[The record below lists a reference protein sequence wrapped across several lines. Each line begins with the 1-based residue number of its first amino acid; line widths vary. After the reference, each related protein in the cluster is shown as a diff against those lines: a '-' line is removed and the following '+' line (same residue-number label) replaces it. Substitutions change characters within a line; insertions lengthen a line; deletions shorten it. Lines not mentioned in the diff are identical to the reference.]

1 MYCGALGGNRNV
13 GVVGVRLFLARICC
27 LVPGEFFDLST
38 GVWVPSVMVATLVES
53 CPSVRLSNVDP
64 ANMPGRPSPPV
75 GYPITVGAGALFVAA
90 TGAGVPVRER
100 GPARSAVVS

>member
-1 MYCGALGGNRNV
+1 MCVFFLPEYVAL
-13 GVVGVRLFLARICC
+13 FQA
-27 LVPGEFFDLST
+27 EFFDLST

-53 CPSVRLSNVDP
+53 CPPVRLSNVDP
-64 ANMPGRPSPPV
+64 ANMPGRSSPPV
-75 GYPITVGAGALFVAA
+75 GYPITVGAGTLFVAA